1 MQTYL
6 PETLGHEVSARSTTA
21 AAELCELADSLVVA
35 EEASAIAVLEL
46 ASRVGGADAA
56 LFVWVVP
63 GHKEQLWFRSLAALD
78 HRWGASVLRRL
89 HEGPCNWLAHAA
101 RSSEPLLVRESAD
114 THADGTAAAAAS
126 AATSGDSSIR
136 AAWLVPAP
144 SPQSSDALGLLILA
158 STDEARLDVTRAVLP
173 VYRAL
178 ALALAEW
185 FQRRGREELVQR
197 AHLTDRDLEL
207 LRHEQMGHGS
217 KRIAAAL
224 QAEPKTIDCR
234 FHRLNVRLGV
244 ANRRDAVRLCQRY
257 GLL

>member
-1 MQTYL
+1 MQAFRHQ
-6 PETLGHEVSARSTTA
+6 TLGQNVSTRFPTA
-21 AAELCELADSLVVA
+21 AADLCELAGSLVVA
-35 EEASAIAVLEL
+35 DEATAISTLEL

-63 GHKEQLWFRSLAALD
+63 GPNEQLWFRSIAALD
-78 HRWGASVLRRL
+78 PRWGTTMLRRL
-89 HEGPCNWLAHAA
+89 HEGPCSWLAHAA
-101 RSSEPLLVRESAD
+101 RSSEPVLVREPGA
-114 THADGTAAAAAS
+114 ACEQGNAAA
-126 AATSGDSSIR
+126 TDVPDIR

-144 SPQSSDALGLLILA
+144 CPRSSDALGLLILA
-158 STDEARLDVTRAVLP
+158 GTDETRLDVTRAVLP
-173 VYRAL
+173 AYRAL

-197 AHLTDRDLEL
+197 AHLTERDLDL

-217 KRIAAAL
+217 KRIAVAL
-224 QAEPKTIDCR
+224 QSEAKTIDCR
-234 FHRLNVRLGV
+234 FHRLNARLGV

>member
-1 MQTYL
+1 MRAYR
-6 PETLGHEVSARSTTA
+6 PEALVRDVSRQSPTA
-21 AAELCELADSLVVA
+21 ASDLCELASSLVVA
-35 EEASAIAVLEL
+35 DEASAIAVLEL
-46 ASRVGGADAA
+46 AAKVGGADAA

-63 GHKEQLWFRSLAALD
+63 GHDEQLWFRSLAALD

-114 THADGTAAAAAS
+114 AHAEGTEANF
-126 AATSGDSSIR
+126 GSSDIR

-158 STDEARLDVTRAVLP
+158 STEEARLDVTRAVLP
-173 VYRAL
+173 LYRAL
-178 ALALAEW
+178 ALTLAEW
-185 FQRRGREELVQR
+185 FQRRGRDELVQR

-217 KRIAAAL
+217 KRIAMAL
-224 QAEPKTIDCR
+224 QAEAKTIDCR